1 MQGTLGLEL
10 MQQTQGALDAV
21 IVPVSGGGMLAGVA
35 TAVKGCKADTVV
47 LAAEPRGKWG
57 SFFCSPE
64 PVSLIESGIERKI
77 RLEGKL
83 NLRQPVHVV
92 VALEGCLRSAPA

>member
-57 SFFCSPE
+57 PFLLRSRTCVPDRVWEQPE
-64 PVSLIESGIERKI
+64 HKLR
-77 RLEGKL
+77 GKKG
-83 NLRQPVHVV
+83 LRQPAHVV
-92 VALEGCLRSAPA
+92 LALEGCHRSAPA